1 MKSRIDEELEAID
14 LGVLGL
20 SAQVEEALEII
31 TSSSSSRKD
40 RMEDLARDIED
51 KCKGLELSCTNLLLR
66 FHPVARDLKRI
77 SAVLN
82 TVRDLSR
89 IGDNALDFYE
99 MQEYLS
105 TPSLFVEIGLMD
117 MAEEVKKMLF
127 SAVSSFM
134 TRDLEK
140 AKRTEANDDK
150 VDELFRETRRRL
162 VELIKSGRE
171 EAEEAIDLV
180 IGAKYLERMADHA
193 ANIAHSLIEEN
204 GENLPK
210 E

>member
-66 FHPVARDLKRI
+66 FHPVARGLKRI

-105 TPSLFVEIGLMD
+105 TPSLFVEIGLLD

-134 TRDLEK
+134 TRDLDK
-140 AKRTEANDDK
+140 ARRTEANDDK

>member
-1 MKSRIDEELEAID
+1 MKSRIDEEREAID

-66 FHPVARDLKRI
+66 FHPVARDQKRI
-77 SAVLN
+77 SAVLT

-134 TRDLEK
+134 TRDLDK
-140 AKRTEANDDK
+140 ARRTEANDDK

>member
-77 SAVLN
+77 SAVLT

>member
-1 MKSRIDEELEAID
+1 M
-14 LGVLGL
+14 
-20 SAQVEEALEII
+20 EII

-134 TRDLEK
+134 TRDLDK
-140 AKRTEANDDK
+140 ARRTEANDDK

>member
-31 TSSSSSRKD
+31 TSSSSSKKD

-66 FHPVARDLKRI
+66 FQPVARDLKRI

-105 TPSLFVEIGLMD
+105 TPSLFVEIGLLD

-134 TRDLEK
+134 TRDLDK
-140 AKRTEANDDK
+140 ARRTEANDDK

>member
-14 LGVLGL
+14 LGALGL

-77 SAVLN
+77 PAVLN

-105 TPSLFVEIGLMD
+105 TPSLFVEIGLLD

-134 TRDLEK
+134 TRDLDK
-140 AKRTEANDDK
+140 ARCTEANDDK

>member
-66 FHPVARDLKRI
+66 FHPVARDLTRI
-77 SAVLN
+77 SSVLN

-105 TPSLFVEIGLMD
+105 TPSLFVEIGLLD